1 MITAAVSAIIL
12 AVIDQISKIAA
23 LKYLKPIES
32 ISLIKGIM
40 NLTFVENRGAAFG
53 ILNGKIWLLLI
64 LAAIICAVI
73 IYSMLK
79 MPKTKEYRLLKAALT
94 LILAGA
100 VGNVIDRVIRGYVV
114 DFFEFTFISFPVF
127 NMADIYVVVGAIAM
141 ALIMIFVIKDEDK
154 TGNGGN

>member
-1 MITAAVSAIIL
+1 MITAAVSAVIL

-53 ILNGKIWLLLI
+53 MLSGARWFFVIITI
-64 LAAIICAVI
+64 IVTAAIL
-73 IYSMLK
+73 IYIK
-79 MPKTKEYRLLKAALT
+79 KYMPKTKEYRLVKFALT

-100 VGNVIDRVIRGYVV
+100 WGNVIDRMFRGYVV
-114 DFFEFTFISFPVF
+114 DYFETVFIRWPVF
-127 NMADIYVVVGAIAM
+127 NVADIYVVVGTIILAYAF
-141 ALIMIFVIKDEDK
+141 IFVIKDEPK
-154 TGNGGN
+154 K

>member
-1 MITAAVSAIIL
+1 M
-12 AVIDQISKIAA
+12 K
-23 LKYLKPIES
+23 KY
-32 ISLIKGIM
+32 
-40 NLTFVENRGAAFG
+40 
-53 ILNGKIWLLLI
+53 
-64 LAAIICAVI
+64 
-73 IYSMLK
+73 